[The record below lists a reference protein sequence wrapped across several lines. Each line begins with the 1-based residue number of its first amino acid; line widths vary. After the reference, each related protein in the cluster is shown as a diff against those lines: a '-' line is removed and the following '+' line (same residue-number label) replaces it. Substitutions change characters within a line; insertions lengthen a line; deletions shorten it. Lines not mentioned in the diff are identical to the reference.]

1 MYGISCKSSDFL
13 QIIQVILACIRA
25 LCCQK
30 KLQLKNTQFSYI
42 KELFIKPPIYKKE
55 KKVEWKESRTKS
67 TPHSHSNKQDI
78 TAECW
83 GSSTELSVGNA
94 AATATFQPNSIPFNA
109 FLGSTQNNCRDKGQK
124 DQAAQ
129 QLHTKHQDYL
139 EGN

>member
-1 MYGISCKSSDFL
+1 M
-13 QIIQVILACIRA
+13 
-25 LCCQK
+25 
-30 KLQLKNTQFSYI
+30 
-42 KELFIKPPIYKKE
+42 
-55 KKVEWKESRTKS
+55 EWKESRTKS
-67 TPHSHSNKQDI
+67 TPNSHSNKQDI

-129 QLHTKHQDYL
+129 QLHTKHQDCL